1 MANVRCDPPNNP
13 FTPAQ
18 VQSLQTQLSLQVDLQ
33 DNTMSNRRLVWIH
46 ALTIFNHIRSTT

>member
-1 MANVRCDPPNNP
+1 MRPPNNP